1 MSSPEG
7 NLETASVLPSRGIA
21 WLVRQ
26 STPTH
31 LGLVVLICLLKYGA
45 GVYPASD
52 RMMALA
58 ANMGNPHASPLL
70 QPPDDFRLAS
80 PVSAL
85 LAGFLHLSG
94 ARAYLGFH
102 LILALGALCVPYAMA
117 KVRRA
122 PLLRTT
128 ITLLL
133 IGGAIPAVLLNW
145 VGGYDAVT
153 IGAAAVA
160 VFAEM
165 PAVAALGWMLLAL
178 NNLPIALLSLLVVGG
193 YKAYLHGRAALVDL
207 AASAGGVVVGGL
219 AITALLHHWGVTT
232 TRLSVFTDVY
242 SNDRFLNGL
251 FDYAPIILATAF
263 GVGWILL
270 SAREVR
276 SLRGTSILLGS
287 GVAASF
293 LIPLIAVDESRV
305 VASVLYPVLLVA
317 AVEIHA
323 QLDVQRLHRVLDRCL
338 PAALLFVM
346 PLAWD
351 GQLVYAGWR
360 HLVELLAFLAHG
372 GVLPT

>member
-1 MSSPEG
+1 M
-7 NLETASVLPSRGIA
+7 
-21 WLVRQ
+21 LV
-26 STPTH
+26 
-31 LGLVVLICLLKYGA
+31 CLLKYGA

-58 ANMGNPHASPLL
+58 QNMGNPHASPLL

-94 ARAYLGFH
+94 ARAYLGVH
-102 LILALGALCVPYAMA
+102 LLLALGALCVPYAMA

-160 VFAEM
+160 VLAEM
-165 PAVAALGWMLLAL
+165 TAVAALGWMLLAL
-178 NNLPIALLSLLVVGG
+178 NNLPIALLSLLIVGG

-207 AASAGGVVVGGL
+207 AAAAGGVLVGGL

-232 TRLSVFTDVY
+232 TRLSIFTDVY
-242 SNDRFLNGL
+242 ANDRFLNGL
-251 FDYAPIILATAF
+251 FAYAPIILATAF

-270 SAREVR
+270 SAPEIR
-276 SLRGTSILLGS
+276 SLRGTSMLLGS
-287 GVAASF
+287 GGRR
-293 LIPLIAVDESRV
+293 IT
-305 VASVLYPVLLVA
+305 
-317 AVEIHA
+317 
-323 QLDVQRLHRVLDRCL
+323 
-338 PAALLFVM
+338 
-346 PLAWD
+346 
-351 GQLVYAGWR
+351 
-360 HLVELLAFLAHG
+360 AHSAHCRR
-372 GVLPT
+372 